1 MKKYDNFCK
10 ALVNLED
17 IYRYEEPYDNVVL
30 TGLVALFEIC
40 FEQSWKAIKE
50 LLENNGISEGQTGSP
65 RQILKAAFRAGM
77 IDDEE
82 LWLAAL
88 VSRNNVAHAYNQA
101 IALDIIKATK
111 EKYYSMFERLKKRME
126 EDWM

>member
-1 MKKYDNFCK
+1 MVR
-10 ALVNLED
+10 L
-17 IYRYEEPYDNVVL
+17 I
-30 TGLVALFEIC
+30 
-40 FEQSWKAIKE
+40 
-50 LLENNGISEGQTGSP
+50 
-65 RQILKAAFRAGM
+65 KAAFRAGM

-88 VSRNNVAHAYNQA
+88 VSRNNVAYAYNQA
-101 IALDIIKATK
+101 IALDIIRGTK